1 MDRKELMRNVPE
13 SENGYIKVPAIM
25 DNGRQEPNGKLYDKS
40 LTELHDLLVSK
51 EITAVDLTEET
62 LNRIQDTEEQ
72 LGSLLQLVK
81 KKQWH

>member
-1 MDRKELMRNVPE
+1 ME
-13 SENGYIKVPAIM
+13 
-25 DNGRQEPNGKLYDKS
+25 KLYDKS

-72 LGSLLQLVK
+72 LGSLSQLVK
-81 KKQWH
+81 KSNGISQSD